1 MRKRGFTIVEMLM
14 VIAIL
19 GVLVGIVTA
28 ASSSAIRQARFKR
41 TQAMMA
47 VLQAGLNTY
56 YAQERKWPGV
66 LDRWC
71 ENGPQSAYGK
81 KARVDYLTDTEAD
94 TVFQTLVRKSATES
108 PMLDITGLFV
118 ARASAVGTG
127 KSNSKVRGMDLRD
140 ARAKKG
146 KRDRISFQEMAFG
159 YPEKETGNFRR
170 FIIRY
175 NFDTDSVGVM
185 TQNEG
190 DGSANDYKQ
199 ETHKTWPETPEA

>member
-1 MRKRGFTIVEMLM
+1 MRKSGFTIVEMLM
-14 VIAIL
+14 VIAVL

-28 ASSSAIRQARFKR
+28 ASGSAIRQARFKR

-66 LDRWC
+66 LDKWC
-71 ENGPQSAYGK
+71 ENGPQSTFGK
-81 KARVDYLTDTEAD
+81 KARVDYLSDTEAD
-94 TVFQTLVRKSATES
+94 AVFRELVTKSARES

-118 ARASAVGTG
+118 ARASAVGSG
-127 KSNSKVRGMDLRD
+127 RSSAKVHGMDFRD

-146 KRDRISFQEMAFG
+146 KRDRLSFQEMAFG
-159 YPEKETGNFRR
+159 YAEKESGIFRR

-175 NFDTDSVGVM
+175 NFDTDSIGVM

-190 DGSANDYKQ
+190 QESANDYYQ
-199 ETHKTWPETPEA
+199 ETHRIWPEKPEA